1 MAVNSSLESQNEGL
15 LFEFEAIFASMGRVK
30 NVLVLEIL
38 PYDFLL
44 DNETENTK
52 STLKI
57 EYE

>member
-1 MAVNSSLESQNEGL
+1 VAMTSLPISGGFSFCFSISL
-15 LFEFEAIFASMGRVK
+15 PAPGKVI

-52 STLKI
+52 STLKT